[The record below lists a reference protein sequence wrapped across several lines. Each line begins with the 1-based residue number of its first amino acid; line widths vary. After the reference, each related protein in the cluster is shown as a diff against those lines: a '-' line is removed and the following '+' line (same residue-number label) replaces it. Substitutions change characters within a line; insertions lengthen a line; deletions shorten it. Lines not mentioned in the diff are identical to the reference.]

1 MHSVVTGRAFSR
13 SIPISPP
20 HSSHCPY
27 EPSSSRANASLIL
40 VSSLRSR
47 SRIRSRKLRSDSS
60 AARSVGSAGASSDS
74 WFIVP
79 TARSASWRMSRLRP
93 SSNFLKS
100 LRSLCLTVELSA
112 ANRVFDSIDALLA
125 CKDSAMKTAYFDA
138 FSGLSGDMIVGAII
152 DCGADFGELER
163 AIKSMPL
170 AGYRLSTR
178 RKILS
183 GISALKF
190 DVEVTERQPGRR
202 FGEIRALIDSSQL
215 STTIKKRAIS
225 IFEVLA
231 QAEAKIHNT
240 TPDHVHFHE
249 VGAVDSIIDI
259 VGTAWGL
266 EQLGVDDVIVSP
278 LPMGNGFARSQHGV
292 IPVPAP
298 ATVELLSGFPLK
310 IGDGAH
316 EMVTPTGAAVI
327 RALARPAAIPLA
339 FEVEKIG
346 YGAGARELEDRP
358 NVLRLMLGREH
369 AAFDSDEMI
378 EISANIDDLSP
389 QIYDHVMQRLF
400 DAGARDVTLTPTM
413 MKKSRPAVTLG
424 VIGEDANRDALAQII
439 FAETSTIGLRFHAVG
454 RLKLHREIHEVDTRW
469 GKVRVKTS
477 GANGGAPTTISPE
490 YDDCRRI
497 AAEHNVAL
505 RIVMEEARDAARK
518 LASLS

>member
-1 MHSVVTGRAFSR
+1 
-13 SIPISPP
+13 
-20 HSSHCPY
+20 
-27 EPSSSRANASLIL
+27 
-40 VSSLRSR
+40 
-47 SRIRSRKLRSDSS
+47 
-60 AARSVGSAGASSDS
+60 
-74 WFIVP
+74 
-79 TARSASWRMSRLRP
+79 
-93 SSNFLKS
+93 
-100 LRSLCLTVELSA
+100 
-112 ANRVFDSIDALLA
+112 
-125 CKDSAMKTAYFDA
+125 MKTAYFDA
-138 FSGLSGDMIVGAII
+138 FSGLSGDMIVGAVL
-152 DCGADFGELER
+152 DCGADFEEFKR
-163 AIKSMPL
+163 AIGSMPI

-178 RKILS
+178 RKVLS

-190 DVEVTERQPGRR
+190 DVEVTEPQPERH
-202 FGEIRALIDSSQL
+202 FGEIRTLIDSSQL

-231 QAEAKIHNT
+231 NAEAKIHNT
-240 TPDHVHFHE
+240 TSDRVHFHE

-266 EQLGVDDVIVSP
+266 EHLGVADVIVSP

-298 ATVELLSGFPLK
+298 ATVELLSGFPLR

-327 RALARPAAIPLA
+327 RALARPASIPLA

-346 YGAGARELEDRP
+346 YGAGSRELEDRP
-358 NVLRLMLGREH
+358 NVLRLMLGRERI
-369 AAFDSDEMI
+369 ALDNDEMI

-389 QIYDHVMQRLF
+389 QIYDHLMQRLF

-424 VIGEDANRDALAQII
+424 VIAEAASRDALAEII
-439 FAETSTIGLRFHAVG
+439 FAETSTIGLRFHPVG
-454 RLKLHREIHEVDTRW
+454 RLKLHREIREVETRW

-477 GANGGAPTTISPE
+477 SANGGAPITISPE

-497 AAEHNVAL
+497 AAEHKVPL
-505 RIVMEEARDAARK
+505 RIVIEEARDAARA
-518 LASLS
+518 LASGS

>member
-1 MHSVVTGRAFSR
+1 
-13 SIPISPP
+13 
-20 HSSHCPY
+20 
-27 EPSSSRANASLIL
+27 
-40 VSSLRSR
+40 
-47 SRIRSRKLRSDSS
+47 
-60 AARSVGSAGASSDS
+60 
-74 WFIVP
+74 
-79 TARSASWRMSRLRP
+79 
-93 SSNFLKS
+93 
-100 LRSLCLTVELSA
+100 
-112 ANRVFDSIDALLA
+112 
-125 CKDSAMKTAYFDA
+125 MKTAYFDA

-170 AGYRLSTR
+170 TGYRLLTR
-178 RKILS
+178 RKTLS

-190 DVEVTERQPGRR
+190 DVEVTEPQPERH

-215 STTIKKRAIS
+215 STTIKQRAVS

-266 EQLGVDDVIVSP
+266 EHLGVGDVIVSP

-316 EMVTPTGAAVI
+316 EMVTPTGAAVV
-327 RALARPAAIPLA
+327 RALGRPAAIPLA
-339 FEVEKIG
+339 FEVEKTG

-358 NVLRLMLGREH
+358 NVLRLMLGHERS
-369 AAFDSDEMI
+369 AFDSDEMI

-389 QIYDHVMQRLF
+389 QIYDHLMNRLF
-400 DAGARDVTLTPTM
+400 EAGARDVTLTPTM

-424 VIGEDANRDALAQII
+424 VIAEAANRDALAKII
-439 FAETSTIGLRFHAVG
+439 FAETSTIGLRFHAVA
-454 RLKLHREIHEVDTRW
+454 RLKLHREIREVDTRW

-497 AAEHNVAL
+497 AAEYNVAL

-518 LASLS
+518 LSSLS

>member
-1 MHSVVTGRAFSR
+1 
-13 SIPISPP
+13 
-20 HSSHCPY
+20 
-27 EPSSSRANASLIL
+27 
-40 VSSLRSR
+40 
-47 SRIRSRKLRSDSS
+47 
-60 AARSVGSAGASSDS
+60 
-74 WFIVP
+74 
-79 TARSASWRMSRLRP
+79 
-93 SSNFLKS
+93 
-100 LRSLCLTVELSA
+100 
-112 ANRVFDSIDALLA
+112 
-125 CKDSAMKTAYFDA
+125 MKTAYLDA
-138 FSGLSGDMIVGAII
+138 FSGLSGDMIVGAIL

-163 AIKSMPL
+163 AINSMPL

-178 RKILS
+178 RKTLS

-190 DVEVTERQPGRR
+190 DVEVTEPQPERH
-202 FGEIRALIDSSQL
+202 FGEIRALIDASPL
-215 STTIKKRAIS
+215 AATVKHRAIS
-225 IFEVLA
+225 IFELLA

-240 TPDHVHFHE
+240 TPDRVHFHE

-266 EQLGVDDVIVSP
+266 EHLGVGDVIVSP
-278 LPMGNGFARSQHGV
+278 LPMGNGFARSQHGI

-298 ATVELLSGFPLK
+298 ATVELLSGFPMK

-316 EMVTPTGAAVI
+316 EMVTPTGAAVL
-327 RALARPAAIPLA
+327 RALARPAEIPLN

-358 NVLRLMLGREH
+358 NVLRLMLGHER

-389 QIYDHVMQRLF
+389 QIYDHVMNRLF

-413 MKKSRPAVTLG
+413 MKKSRPAVTIG
-424 VIGEDANRDALAQII
+424 VIAEAARRDAIAEII

-454 RLKLHREIHEVDTRW
+454 RLKLYREIHEVETRW
-469 GKVRVKTS
+469 GKVRVKVS
-477 GANGGAPTTISPE
+477 GAHGREPATISPE

-497 AAEHNVAL
+497 ATEHKVAL
-505 RIVMEEARDAARK
+505 RIVMEEAREAART